1 MKEKETKLSY
11 IGSIVVG
18 EGFTCA
24 KIDSIENIGK
34 KKVTL

>member
-18 EGFTCA
+18 AGFA
-24 KIDSIENIGK
+24 RPVIDIIENIY
-34 KKVTL
+34 